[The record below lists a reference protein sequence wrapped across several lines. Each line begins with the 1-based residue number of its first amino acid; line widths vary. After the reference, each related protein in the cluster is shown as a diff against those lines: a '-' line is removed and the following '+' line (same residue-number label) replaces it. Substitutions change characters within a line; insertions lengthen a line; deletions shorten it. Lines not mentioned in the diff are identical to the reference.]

1 MSRDT
6 LIQTK
11 KNICKGTTLKGKRCK
26 QWSILGGSLCIAHEK
41 KYQQLARGDRCTYIK
56 SNKKRCLNSAMNGYE
71 RCRKHGAEKGLGLAS
86 PSYITG
92 QNSRY
97 GDYLSRTM
105 KDDYLIARLD
115 PNLLNFAD
123 DVALL
128 ESLQKDALLRSQRGE
143 SEKTWKDALKL
154 FKKVKEAERR
164 QDEAGYRGFS
174 KELES
179 LLTSNVAKYAA
190 QKEAVDLTMKKVK
203 IANEERKRRVEVG
216 QLILLSTVHDKM
228 ITLLEGIKAALEKHT
243 DSKTGRRV
251 LMDSQDVLKKVFE
264 AKT

>member
-1 MSRDT
+1 MEDKARCKATNKSGKQCKRWSLLDGELCSQHAGQYST
-6 LIQTK
+6 IVYEERCEAKTR
-11 KNICKGTTLKGKRCK
+11 KGT
-26 QWSILGGSLCIAHEK
+26 LCQKTAI
-41 KYQQLARGDRCTYIK
+41 
-56 SNKKRCLNSAMNGYE
+56 NGTG
-71 RCRKHGAEKGLGLAS
+71 RCRLHGGESLRGVAS
-86 PSYITG
+86 PTFVHG
-92 QNSRY
+92 QSSRY
-97 GDYLSRTM
+97 GSYLSTNM
-105 KDDYLIARLD
+105 ANDYELARLD

-143 SEKTWKDALKL
+143 SEKTWKDALKIYR
-154 FKKVKEAERR
+154 KMVDCERR

-174 KELES
+174 NELES

-190 QKEAVDLTMKKVK
+190 QNEAVDLTMKKVK

-228 ITLLEGIKAALEKHT
+228 VTLLEGIKAALDKHT
-243 DSKTGRRV
+243 DSKTGRKV
-251 LMDSQDVLKKVFE
+251 LMDSQDVLKTIFE